1 MQNQEVPDFI
11 HIMQFTTLKEIYDH
25 SIASFADRKAFS
37 MIRHESL
44 TYSEFAD
51 RVEQTR
57 ELILH
62 SGIGHGDKVAL
73 FSRSTTNWPI
83 TYFACVTSGIVIVPI
98 LPDFSRDEVENLLAH
113 SGVKGLFV
121 SGKLSS
127 LISEETYSRMNLA
140 VSTDDMSVICRNSE
154 NVAQSSEPL
163 PEDLAA
169 IIYTSGTT
177 SSPKGVMLTHFALA
191 NQINLYPTFF
201 PIEKEDSFLSF
212 LPLSHVYECS
222 VGMLYPFAFGCS
234 VTYLDKLP
242 AASVLLPA
250 FKAVRPSIF
259 LTVPLILDK
268 IYRSQVRA
276 RMTKNAFLN
285 FLYKLSPVRKI
296 YHKLAGKA
304 VLQALGGNIRF
315 IGIGG
320 SKVNED
326 TERFLLEGGVP
337 YAIGYG
343 LTETAPL
350 LFAIAPGDNRIG
362 STGKVITT
370 IEYRLDDMDP
380 KTGEGELVVKT
391 PCIMQGYY
399 KNPEKTAEAF
409 TEDGWFKTNDICTVS
424 KDGYLSIKGR
434 ANNMIVGASGE
445 NIYPEE
451 IEDVINSHHLVD
463 ESLVIEDNGE
473 LIALVSFN
481 KEQVEAAIS
490 KMGEEMNEGMEKIKK
505 ELTEFVNTHVNRF
518 SRIKSIEEQKEPFI
532 KTPSQKIKRFLY
544 KRNTNKKK

>member
-1 MQNQEVPDFI
+1 
-11 HIMQFTTLKEIYDH
+11 MQFKTLKEIYDH
-25 SIASFADRKAFS
+25 SVEAFADRKAFS

-44 TYSEFAD
+44 TYREFGE
-51 RVEQTR
+51 RVERTR
-57 ELILH
+57 ELLLN

-83 TYFACVTSGIVIVPI
+83 AYFSCVTAGITIVPI
-98 LPDFSRDEVENLLAH
+98 LPDFSHDEVENLLEH

-121 SGKLSS
+121 SGKLAS
-127 LISEETYSRMNLA
+127 LISEETYSRMNIA
-140 VSTDDMSVICRNSE
+140 VSTDDMSIMHR
-154 NVAQSSEPL
+154 SSEELAEAAVPQ

-177 SSPKGVMLTHFALA
+177 SSPKGVMLTQFALA

-201 PIEKEDSFLSF
+201 PIVKEDSFLSF

-234 VTYLDKLP
+234 VTYLDRLP

-250 FKAVRPSIF
+250 FKTVRPSVF

-268 IYRSQVRA
+268 IYRSQVRS
-276 RMTKNAFLN
+276 RMTKNGFLN
-285 FLYKLSPVRKI
+285 FLYKLAPVRKV
-296 YHKLAGKA
+296 YHRIAGKA

-326 TERFLLEGGVP
+326 TERFLLEGGIP

-409 TEDGWFKTNDICTVS
+409 TADGWFKTNDICTVS

-451 IEDVINSHHLVD
+451 IEDVINSHSLVE

-481 KEQVEAAIS
+481 KEQVEAAIAR
-490 KMGEEMNEGMEKIKK
+490 MGEEMNEGMEKIKK

-518 SRIKSIEEQKEPFI
+518 SRIKAVEEQKEPFI

-544 KRNTNKKK
+544 KRDTNKKK